1 MNFYNKIPLDEIII
15 NMIQSKRPRE
25 FISERAEPG
34 LKEYFGIFVSG
45 IPKKISFEKIIK
57 GYEDHN
63 PFVPMFRNTNI
74 GIAYFIFNDESQR
87 NKELSTLLNEIQEIT
102 KIPFS
107 SAEEYNFNQSLQEFR
122 QISRSFYDFNQK
134 NVFTPH
140 AVQECLKE
148 NKIIAHRLLAI
159 NYLKIKESLLLLNA
173 TRTETTN
180 IESTEYINWIIL
192 FYMCWLV
199 SFKLDIENYCKYSY
213 FFFVFNHDCLEMF
226 FRGLEQN
233 SFKIKF
239 LAFDILWR
247 FLFLTNQFIHQN
259 EVIDYVVILIIAR
272 NSVEVSLQNFSR
284 SHAHLIE
291 NILESDI
298 IKSLFKQF
306 SDSQYSMMVNEFVS
320 NICLMNLP
328 LSIKGLTL
336 CNRNVVIK
344 ILGDLEKYNSEP
356 VFWGFTI
363 MTAIH
368 EFGHFAQM
376 FNKKNDADWFQH
388 QTPRKKRYKI
398 SEAGSIL
405 VNIIFNYEPEEINES
420 ASVFIMDLKN
430 WQAPKQVFIKQ
441 FEDINIISSEK
452 VVNGKTV
459 SLRLK
464 ETKVE
469 QNIKAI
475 KLGGC
480 RFSYSRSL
488 EEKKS

>member
-74 GIAYFIFNDESQR
+74 GIAYFIFNDGSQR

-122 QISRSFYDFNQK
+122 QISRSFYDFNRK

-192 FYMCWLV
+192 FYMC
-199 SFKLDIENYCKYSY
+199 
-213 FFFVFNHDCLEMF
+213 
-226 FRGLEQN
+226 
-233 SFKIKF
+233 
-239 LAFDILWR
+239 
-247 FLFLTNQFIHQN
+247 
-259 EVIDYVVILIIAR
+259 
-272 NSVEVSLQNFSR
+272 
-284 SHAHLIE
+284 
-291 NILESDI
+291 
-298 IKSLFKQF
+298 
-306 SDSQYSMMVNEFVS
+306 
-320 NICLMNLP
+320 
-328 LSIKGLTL
+328 
-336 CNRNVVIK
+336 
-344 ILGDLEKYNSEP
+344 
-356 VFWGFTI
+356 
-363 MTAIH
+363 
-368 EFGHFAQM
+368 
-376 FNKKNDADWFQH
+376 
-388 QTPRKKRYKI
+388 
-398 SEAGSIL
+398 
-405 VNIIFNYEPEEINES
+405 
-420 ASVFIMDLKN
+420 
-430 WQAPKQVFIKQ
+430 
-441 FEDINIISSEK
+441 
-452 VVNGKTV
+452 
-459 SLRLK
+459 
-464 ETKVE
+464 
-469 QNIKAI
+469 
-475 KLGGC
+475 
-480 RFSYSRSL
+480 
-488 EEKKS
+488 